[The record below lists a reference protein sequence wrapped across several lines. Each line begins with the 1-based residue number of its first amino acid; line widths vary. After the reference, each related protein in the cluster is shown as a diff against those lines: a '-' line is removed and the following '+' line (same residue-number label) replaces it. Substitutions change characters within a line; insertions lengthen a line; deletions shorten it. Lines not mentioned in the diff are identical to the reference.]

1 MDQPETFSPF
11 SVSNI
16 VEDIFSKGWASL
28 RSEDEMFV
36 TRCLEG
42 DQTAFAFLVD
52 KYKEV
57 VHAYAYR
64 NVGDYQQA
72 EDIAQEV
79 FIKAYRKLAQL
90 KWPHK
95 FRSWLYTI
103 VSNEC
108 KLWLRNHSREQEQE
122 VSWDDVPPENL
133 DELAVRNHSDEDIDL
148 TVRSAMETLP
158 DDRQIALSLFYMS
171 SMSVREIAH
180 FMGVSPN
187 SVKIKLHRGR
197 RQLGEELEKMIGK
210 HLSEEKLK
218 AGFVFKLVDAIRDM
232 PIPSL
237 PKPRPIRWAPIPIS
251 IGIALLIGIIGYGV
265 SSGRDVSPDMPIL
278 KPAKFEVFLL
288 PDPDRQI
295 ILDTEPEDISN
306 VVAADVGDPKQTQPV
321 TGTESSGVVVRQI
334 RDNVQDF
341 FGAIS
346 PTGRYLSHVNWDKGN
361 LAIHDFETGESRD
374 ITDEGNWG
382 KDTQYADLSI
392 WSPDSKQIA
401 YLWLKG
407 PEQKR
412 DESLR
417 IVGIEGSKPR
427 VLHSSLAESGYL
439 LPRKWSRDGKHIL
452 AVHYKKEDETHD
464 FVLVSVADGSIR
476 VLKSL
481 DGCSLGHIMSLSPDG
496 RYVVYDSPQNEDSA
510 DRDIFLLAT
519 DGSHETTLVKHP
531 ANDFAP
537 FWAPDGDRIVFAS
550 DRSGSMG
557 VWVLEVIDGKPKGSP
572 QLINHNLNGMVPLG
586 LTQDGS
592 YYYGLVGGGNDIYF
606 ADLDPETG
614 RIVMP
619 PVKWVQS
626 FEGFNVQPVFSPDG
640 KRLAYTSLRPKGSD
654 YSRAIVIRSL
664 ETGEERELSPE
675 LRTVGHCCCWSPDGR
690 SILTRA
696 AKKRE
701 GIYQIDT
708 ETGAATPVVLNDEQ
722 GSISPMSPVL
732 SPDGSKIF
740 FKRHL
745 GGIRAYDFE
754 TKREWKPDFRLA
766 FGEGYGNG
774 LALSPDG
781 QQLAF
786 MVSCDNEWSLQIAPS
801 SGGHARETARLR
813 KEETAGGWGLTW
825 TPDGR
830 HLLFLGKRENEL
842 CELQRIPVEG
852 GEPQNLGLKIKWHLG
867 VHPSFHPD
875 GRRIAF
881 TGPGPRPGREVWVME
896 NFLPGFTA
904 AR

>member
-1 MDQPETFSPF
+1 
-11 SVSNI
+11 V
-16 VEDIFSKGWASL
+16 
-28 RSEDEMFV
+28 FV

-72 EDIAQEV
+72 EDVAQEV

-108 KLWLRNHSREQEQE
+108 KLWVRNHSKEQEQE
-122 VSWDDVPPENL
+122 VSWDDVPSENL

-210 HLSEEKLK
+210 HLSKEKLK

-251 IGIALLIGIIGYGV
+251 IGLAILNGIIGYGV

-278 KPAKFEVFLL
+278 KPATFEVSLL
-288 PDPDRQI
+288 PDPDRQT
-295 ILDTEPEDISN
+295 ILDAEPENTSN
-306 VVAADVGDPKQTQPV
+306 LVATDVGDPEQTQPIA
-321 TGTESSGVVVRQI
+321 GTSSSGVVFRRIGGNALFDSSSLV
-334 RDNVQDF
+334 
-341 FGAIS
+341 S
-346 PTGRYLSHVNWDKGN
+346 PNGRYLSYINWETGGN
-361 LAIHDFETGESRD
+361 LAIQEFETGESRD
-374 ITDEGNWG
+374 ITDEGNSG
-382 KDTQYADLSI
+382 KDWQFADVST

-401 YLWLKG
+401 YLWWRG
-407 PEQKR
+407 YG
-412 DESLR
+412 DESGDRDLR
-417 IVGIEGSKPR
+417 IVGIDGSKPR
-427 VLHSSLAESGYL
+427 VLYSSPGESGAL
-439 LPRKWSRDGKHIL
+439 IPRAWSRDGKHIL
-452 AVHYKKEDETHD
+452 ALHWKEEDETRD
-464 FVLVSVADGSIR
+464 IVLVSVADGSIR

-481 DGCSLGHIMSLSPDG
+481 EKLLPMPCCRLMSLSPDG
-496 RYVVYDSPQNEDSA
+496 RYVVYAYPQSKDSPK
-510 DRDIFLLAT
+510 RDIFLLAT

-531 ANDFAP
+531 AHDGSP

-550 DRSGSMG
+550 DRSGSIG
-557 VWVLEVIDGKPKGSP
+557 LWIVDVVDGKPKGSP
-572 QLINHNLNGMVPLG
+572 QFISGNLNGMFSLG

-592 YYYGLVGGGNDIYF
+592 YYYGLPGRENDIYF

-614 RIVMP
+614 KVVKP
-619 PVKWVQS
+619 PTKAVQN
-626 FEGFNVQPVFSPDG
+626 FEGLNSLPDFSPDG
-640 KRLAYTSLRPKGSD
+640 KRLVYTSLRPRG
-654 YSRAIVIRSL
+654 RPLIVRSL
-664 ETGEERELSPE
+664 ETGEEHELQPDRPLSYMARFAP
-675 LRTVGHCCCWSPDGR
+675 RWFPDGR
-690 SILTRA
+690 SILVVARA
-696 AKKRE
+696 AYSAK
-701 GIYQIDT
+701 DT
-708 ETGAATPVVLNDEQ
+708 RWGLHQVHAETGAVTHVLWGDEQ
-722 GSISPMSPVL
+722 GSIYRPTPPIF
-732 SPDGSKIF
+732 SPDGSKVF
-740 FKRHL
+740 FRRNSTSIRIYDLDAGQERKLDFHL
-745 GGIRAYDFE
+745 PVGA
-754 TKREWKPDFRLA
+754 K
-766 FGEGYGNG
+766 GYASG

-781 QQLAF
+781 RQLALIIVF
-786 MVSCDNEWSLQIAPS
+786 DDGFSLRIAPS
-801 SGGHARETARLR
+801 
-813 KEETAGGWGLTW
+813 AGGEMREVLRLPGTKPLPFPDRRSWLVW

-830 HLLFLGKRENEL
+830 HLLFARPKDEATEL
-842 CELQRIPVEG
+842 WRISVEG
-852 GEPQNLGLKIKWHLG
+852 GEPQNLGLTMKKMESLSI
-867 VHPSFHPD
+867 HPD

-881 TGPGPRPGREVWVME
+881 TGPGPRPGAEVWVME
-896 NFLPGFTA
+896 NFLPTSTA
-904 AR
+904 GR